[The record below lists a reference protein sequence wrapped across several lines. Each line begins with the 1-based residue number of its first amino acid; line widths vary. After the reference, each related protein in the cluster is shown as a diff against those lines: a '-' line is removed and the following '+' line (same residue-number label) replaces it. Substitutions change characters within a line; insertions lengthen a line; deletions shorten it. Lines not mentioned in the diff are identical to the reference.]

1 MVFFKG
7 IIEMNINIEGIKE
20 EFNHLFHTHYFNI
33 LLCGR
38 TGTGKSTFIN
48 KIMKKI
54 IYIKIKISWDI

>member
-1 MVFFKG
+1 MINQSLSDILDYYEEYKN
-7 IIEMNINIEGIKE
+7 NI
-20 EFNHLFHTHYFNI
+20 HLLLYFNI